1 MLWPSIPS
9 GFLAVFEKP
18 NRSSFTFS
26 FTYRQN
32 GTFSTAPNVSVSTLA
47 LGSHNISLEVRDA
60 NGMVARA
67 ATTVSIGNAGGVPC
81 TTGDTCLSGY
91 CTG

>member
-1 MLWPSIPS
+1 
-9 GFLAVFEKP
+9 
-18 NRSSFTFS
+18 
-26 FTYRQN
+26 
-32 GTFSTAPNVSVSTLA
+32 VSVSTLA